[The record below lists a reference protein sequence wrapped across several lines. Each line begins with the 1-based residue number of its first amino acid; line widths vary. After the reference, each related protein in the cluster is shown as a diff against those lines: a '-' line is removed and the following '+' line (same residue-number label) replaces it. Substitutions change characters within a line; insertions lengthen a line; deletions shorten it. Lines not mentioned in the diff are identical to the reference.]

1 MSLEQ
6 AAKQENVMSDF
17 HRAAKLSELLRLKAC
32 FGFFLVRLF
41 NMLWK
46 TKEMDRNQKRHC
58 VERSVER

>member
-6 AAKQENVMSDF
+6 ADKLENVLSDF

-46 TKEMDRNQKRHC
+46 TKEIDRNQKQYC
-58 VERSVER
+58 VEHSVE